1 MPKLH
6 KLTALQVR
14 NATPGKYNDGGG
26 LWFQRRNDGGGQWF
40 LRVHIHG
47 RRREMGLGSEID
59 VSLKQAREEAQK
71 WRAVAK
77 AGTDPVKERQRLARE
92 AARDDNTLRQIAE
105 SAFAARQAELKEDG
119 KAGRWFSP
127 LELHVLPKL
136 GRVPIEEIDQR
147 DIHDTLKPIWHTK
160 AETARKALNRLSIVI
175 KHGAA
180 LGLDVDIQATDK
192 AKALLG
198 KSRHQSTHIAAIA
211 WQEVPEFYA
220 GLAEPTVTHLALRLL
235 ILTALRSKPIRFCR
249 VEQIKGYTWIVPG
262 AIMKSQKGK
271 EADFRVPLSKEACAV
286 IDAARPHARDGYLFP
301 SIRKGVISDATM
313 SRYMERLGMAARPH
327 GFRSSFRTWC
337 AEATETPRDIAET
350 ALAHTVGTSVERAY
364 RRSDYLEKRRSLME
378 KWGRFVS
385 GQDSAEILPM
395 RASLDDQSA

>member
-1 MPKLH
+1 M
-6 KLTALQVR
+6 
-14 NATPGKYNDGGG
+14 
-26 LWFQRRNDGGGQWF
+26 
-40 LRVHIHG
+40 
-47 RRREMGLGSEID
+47 
-59 VSLKQAREEAQK
+59 SLKQAREEAQK
-71 WRAVAK
+71 WRAFAK
-77 AGTDPVKERQRLARE
+77 AGADPVKERQRLARE

-147 DIHDTLKPIWHTK
+147 DIRDILTPIWHTK
-160 AETARKALNRLSIVI
+160 AETARKALNRLSIVM

-198 KSRHQSTHIAAIA
+198 KSRHQPTHIAAIP
-211 WQEVPEFYA
+211 WHEVPEFYA

-235 ILTALRSKPIRFCR
+235 ILTALRSKPIRFCN
-249 VEQIKGYTWIVPG
+249 VEQIEGDTWIVPG
-262 AIMKSQKGK
+262 EIMKSRKGK
-271 EADFRVPLSKEACAV
+271 EADFRVPLSTEARGV

-313 SRYMERLGMAARPH
+313 SRYMERLKMAERPH

-337 AEATETPRDIAET
+337 AEATDTPRDIAET
-350 ALAHTVGTSVERAY
+350 AIAHTVGNSVERAY
-364 RRSDYLEKRRSLME
+364 RRSDYLEKRRALME

-385 GQDSAEILPM
+385 GQDCAEILPIHT
-395 RASLDDQSA
+395 RLDDQSA